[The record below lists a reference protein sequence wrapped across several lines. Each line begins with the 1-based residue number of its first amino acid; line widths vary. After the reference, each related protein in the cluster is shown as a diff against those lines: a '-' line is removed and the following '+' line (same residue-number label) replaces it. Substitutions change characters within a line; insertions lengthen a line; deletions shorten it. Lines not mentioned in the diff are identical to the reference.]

1 MSRRI
6 AIDCGRFARANS
18 DLRYFKTHKG
28 TFSTYNGVKEREYA
42 RSIGLGDLI
51 RPSTSVFAEYI
62 SDADDEARSLLQGFK
77 TDSYTRETLLLMFG
91 RLAEWVRGSPL
102 KS

>member
-1 MSRRI
+1 MNEPELP
-6 AIDCGRFARANS
+6 D
-18 DLRYFKTHKG
+18 KG

-77 TDSYTRETLLLMFG
+77 N
-91 RLAEWVRGSPL
+91 
-102 KS
+102 